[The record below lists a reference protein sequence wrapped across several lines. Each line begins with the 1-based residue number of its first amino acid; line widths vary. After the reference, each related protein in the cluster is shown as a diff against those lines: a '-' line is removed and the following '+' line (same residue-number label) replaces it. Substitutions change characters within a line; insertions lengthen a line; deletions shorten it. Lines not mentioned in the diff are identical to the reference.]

1 MMLENNNKRAAKV
14 RRTTSETQVT
24 VNLCLD
30 GAGKAAI
37 NTGVPFMDHMLE
49 LLAKHGGIDL
59 ELNAVGDLA
68 VDAHHTVEDAGI
80 CLGQAVREALGDK
93 KGIER
98 YGHALLPMDES
109 LAAVAVDISGRG
121 CLVFDVP
128 LPAGKVGNFDTEL
141 VEEFLG
147 AFAGNAALT
156 LHVRLLAGK
165 NTHHIIEA
173 VFKGLGRALRSA
185 LEIGDST
192 GGVPSTK
199 GVL

>member
-1 MMLENNNKRAAKV
+1 MMIENKNRRAAKV
-14 RRTTSETQVT
+14 RRTTGETDIT

-30 GAGKAAI
+30 GAGKSTI

-49 LLAKHGGIDL
+49 LFARHGGIDL
-59 ELNAVGDLA
+59 ELNAAGDTA
-68 VDAHHTVEDAGI
+68 VDCHHTVEDVGI

-93 KGIER
+93 KGIDR

-109 LAAVAVDISGRG
+109 LAAVAIDISGRG
-121 CLVFDVP
+121 YLVFDVP
-128 LPAGKVGNFDTEL
+128 LPAGRVGNFDTEL
-141 VEEFLG
+141 VEEFLR

-173 VFKGLGRALRSA
+173 VYKGLGRALRSA
-185 LEIGDST
+185 LVIRDPA

-199 GVL
+199 GIL